1 MFTTQEKEIID
12 QLKAKGKSPQQIAG
26 YIGGLRT
33 NAPSAI
39 SRELGEEPKPF
50 DESTVTRVAKDIPS
64 DIIETGKR
72 AFGAT
77 NEAGKGIVDTFKRDD
92 IGLADKVV
100 TAGSQAFKGIGRFI
114 GETFLGAAKLT
125 TTDNFEKQ
133 AAGAMTEVGE
143 SIAKTDFVQD
153 TVAWYDSQDDN
164 KKRQIQN
171 ILGYGEGLAELF
183 GAGTAVKGIKAG
195 VKGSKEAAAA
205 SSEAVTAA
213 LNDVVTLAKQ
223 GKPSKAI
230 KIANESVDDVTRE
243 AAIDKLQEVYT
254 SSMVENRQSINTK
267 LDKLAQENSFGDKK
281 ATRDTLIRDLAKEGY
296 VPQPEG
302 RLANFQAVF
311 DEIRT
316 DQKKVME
323 AYEPLVKNTRQ
334 TIRLDE
340 FENRII
346 KQVDANPQIGADYQ
360 KTVDEVKRIIESYRV
375 NPRYGAN
382 KPAGE
387 VDLNAE
393 MINNIRK
400 EMNSRFDNSDV
411 SVSRSIFETD
421 SDYAVGKASREWLD
435 EAIPDEAARKANGEW
450 ARLNTLRQTAEVFH
464 NQQIDVGVW
473 GRALGSYMTTI
484 GATAAGAAVGGPVA
498 AVTIGILTKMG
509 GDALADMLRKK
520 AFSPEVVAQIR
531 STLKQSDDI
540 VEQLNKTA
548 DQQSKDL
555 IKDFLLE
562 APKEGAYRSSVSGNK
577 VIEAGG
583 LDADGKKVEPG
594 LTERA
599 EPGAIKT
606 PTTTKF
612 LQMQANKYKTP
623 ETFIAAVNSNKAWLQ
638 KFKDMGTTPEEIAKT
653 AFAGRTAA
661 MEANKQYIAQIG
673 DKLVE
678 DMVKNKS
685 KQSVNSIVNQAKKD
699 FAMTTEEA
707 EMLRKHINDVTLGML
722 DNSTP
727 SFKKSEISPTTKL
740 YHGTNKPESIRSN
753 GFKLGEGV
761 EEDSSF
767 LGDNIFEGIYLS
779 KNKSPYEEGG
789 QLEDVIEVMEVNT
802 EASNI
807 LQVNFDEVAQLYKK
821 YGINELS
828 DTASKDLTKAL
839 QKEGYDG
846 VEFGSEIVIFEPSKV
861 KLK

>member
-1 MFTTQEKEIID
+1 MFTTQEKQVID
-12 QLKAKGKSPQQIAG
+12 QLKAQGKTPQQIAG

-39 SRELGEEPKPF
+39 SRELGEEPKQF
-50 DESTVTRVAKDIPS
+50 DESTLSRIVKDVPS
-64 DIIETGKR
+64 DIVETGKR

-77 NEAGKGIVDTFKRDD
+77 NEAGRGIVDTFKRDD
-92 IGLADKVV
+92 IGMADKVV
-100 TAGSQAFKGIGRFI
+100 TAGSQAFKGIGRFL

-125 TTDNFEKQ
+125 TTDEFEKQ
-133 AAGAMTEVGE
+133 AGAAALEVGE
-143 SIAKTDFVQD
+143 KIASTDFVKD

-171 ILGYGEGLAELF
+171 ILGYAEGLVELV
-183 GAGTAVKGIKAG
+183 GAGTIVKGAKAG
-195 VKGSKEAAAA
+195 VKGSKEAALA
-205 SSEAVTAA
+205 SSEAITSG
-213 LNDVVTLAKQ
+213 LNDVITLAKQ

-243 AAIDKLQEVYT
+243 TAIDKLADIYN

-267 LDKLAQENSFGDKK
+267 LDKLAQESSFGDKK
-281 ATRDTLIRDLAKEGY
+281 ATRDTLIRDLAAEGY

-302 RLANFQAVF
+302 RLANFTQVF

-316 DQKKVME
+316 DQKRVME

-360 KTVDEVKRIIESYRV
+360 KTVDEVRRIIESYRV

-382 KPAGE
+382 KPSGE

-393 MINNIRK
+393 MVNNIRK

-484 GATAAGAAVGGPVA
+484 GGTAAGGVA
-498 AVTIGILTKMG
+498 AGPIGAVTVGILTKIG

-562 APKEGAYRSSVSGNK
+562 APKDGAYRSSVSGNK
-577 VIEAGG
+577 VTEMGG
-583 LDADGKKVEPG
+583 TTADGKRVDVG

-612 LQMQANKYKTP
+612 LQMQANRYKTP
-623 ETFIAAVNSNKAWLQ
+623 ESFISAVNSNKAWLQ
-638 KFKDMGTTPEEIAKT
+638 KFQELGVTPEEIAKT
-653 AFAGRTAA
+653 AFAGRNAA
-661 MEANKQYIAQIG
+661 MQANQQYITKIG
-673 DKLVE
+673 DELISKLVSE
-678 DMVKNKS
+678 KS
-685 KQSVNSIVNQAKKD
+685 TKSVNSIVNQAKKD
-699 FAMTTEEA
+699 YAMTTEEA
-707 EMLRKHINDVTLGML
+707 EMLKTYLNDATLGMM
-722 DNSTP
+722 
-727 SFKKSEISPTTKL
+727 
-740 YHGTNKPESIRSN
+740 
-753 GFKLGEGV
+753 
-761 EEDSSF
+761 
-767 LGDNIFEGIYLS
+767 
-779 KNKSPYEEGG
+779 
-789 QLEDVIEVMEVNT
+789 Q
-802 EASNI
+802 
-807 LQVNFDEVAQLYKK
+807 
-821 YGINELS
+821 
-828 DTASKDLTKAL
+828 
-839 QKEGYDG
+839 
-846 VEFGSEIVIFEPSKV
+846 
-861 KLK
+861 

>member
-1 MFTTQEKEIID
+1 MFTTQEKQVID
-12 QLKAKGKSPQQIAG
+12 QLKAQGKTPQQIAG

-33 NAPSAI
+33 NAPSTL
-39 SRELGEEPKPF
+39 SRELGEEPKQF
-50 DESTVTRVAKDIPS
+50 DESTLSRIVKDAPS
-64 DIIETGKR
+64 DIVETGKR

-77 NEAGKGIVDTFKRDD
+77 NEAGRSIVDTFKRDD
-92 IGLADKVV
+92 IGMADKVV
-100 TAGSQAFKGIGRFI
+100 TAGSQAFKGIGRFL

-125 TTDNFEKQ
+125 TTDEFEKQ
-133 AAGAMTEVGE
+133 AGAAALEVGE
-143 SIAKTDFVQD
+143 KIASTDFVKD

-171 ILGYGEGLAELF
+171 ILGYAEGLAELV
-183 GAGTAVKGIKAG
+183 GAGTIVKGAKAG
-195 VKGSKEAAAA
+195 VKGTKEAAMA
-205 SSEAVTAA
+205 SSEAITSG
-213 LNDVVTLAKQ
+213 LNDVITLAKQ

-230 KIANESVDDVTRE
+230 KIANESVDDVTRQT
-243 AAIDKLQEVYT
+243 AIDKLADIYN

-267 LDKLAQENSFGDKK
+267 LDKLAQESSFGDKK
-281 ATRDTLIRDLAKEGY
+281 ATRDTLIRDLAAEGY

-302 RLANFQAVF
+302 RLANFTQVF

-316 DQKKVME
+316 DQKRVME

-360 KTVDEVKRIIESYRV
+360 KTVDEVRRIIESYRV

-382 KPAGE
+382 KPSGE

-393 MINNIRK
+393 MVNNIRK

-484 GATAAGAAVGGPVA
+484 GGTAAGGVA
-498 AVTIGILTKMG
+498 AGPIGAVTVGILTKIG

-562 APKEGAYRSSVSGNK
+562 APKDGAYRSSVSGGPTMR
-577 VIEAGG
+577 VTP
-583 LDADGKKVEPG
+583 DGKAIPPG
-594 LTERA
+594 ETGEFA
-599 EPGAIKT
+599 APGAIKT

-612 LQMQANKYKTP
+612 LQMQANRYKTP
-623 ETFIAAVNSNKAWLQ
+623 ESFISAVNGNKAWLQ
-638 KFKDMGTTPEEIAKT
+638 KFQELGVTPEEIAKT

-661 MEANKQYIAQIG
+661 MQANQQYIAKIG
-673 DKLVE
+673 DELINKLVSE
-678 DMVKNKS
+678 KS
-685 KQSVNSIVNQAKKD
+685 TKSVNSIVNQAKKD
-699 FAMTTEEA
+699 YAMTTEEA
-707 EMLRKHINDVTLGML
+707 EMLRTYLNDATLGMM
-722 DNSTP
+722 
-727 SFKKSEISPTTKL
+727 
-740 YHGTNKPESIRSN
+740 
-753 GFKLGEGV
+753 
-761 EEDSSF
+761 
-767 LGDNIFEGIYLS
+767 
-779 KNKSPYEEGG
+779 
-789 QLEDVIEVMEVNT
+789 Q
-802 EASNI
+802 
-807 LQVNFDEVAQLYKK
+807 
-821 YGINELS
+821 
-828 DTASKDLTKAL
+828 
-839 QKEGYDG
+839 
-846 VEFGSEIVIFEPSKV
+846 
-861 KLK
+861 